1 MSEDP
6 PEDPGKLLH
15 RMDLISVD
23 TEIIEEAE
31 EGDND
36 NTKFAGVLKPNPE
49 RYDWIDEDDRKG
61 WLDTFDD
68 TFYPQSVIAE
78 AWEQIDGT
86 PIYHS
91 PPEIDDLDSYIEERR
106 ETIQTYLDCG
116 SLSYDFDN
124 ESTAVLRD
132 LSKKG
137 NPLFV
142 IMVVD
147 IVGSTDMNI
156 AMHPSAYAVMVQ
168 SFINEIRLLVRK
180 HTGYVLKYTGDGL
193 IAYFS
198 EPNITGKHDNAI
210 QCATR
215 IPTLLNDVLNPV
227 LNEFDMPSLQFRVG
241 LDTGSAEIFPGAQN
255 SQDLLGT
262 TVSLAAKIESTA
274 NTNEIL
280 MGDNTERNL
289 HTDWRKRTRDV
300 TAERDWEY
308 SIDEDIYSIYTIS

>member
-1 MSEDP
+1 M
-6 PEDPGKLLH
+6 
-15 RMDLISVD
+15 
-23 TEIIEEAE
+23 TEITDFE
-31 EGDND
+31 
-36 NTKFAGVLKPNPE
+36 
-49 RYDWIDEDDRKG
+49 
-61 WLDTFDD
+61 
-68 TFYPQSVIAE
+68 
-78 AWEQIDGT
+78 
-86 PIYHS
+86 
-91 PPEIDDLDSYIEERR
+91 SYLQKRR
-106 ETIQTYLDCG
+106 ETIRGYLQAN

-156 AMHPSAYAVMVQ
+156 AMHPSAYGIMVQ
-168 SFINEIRLLVRK
+168 SFISEIRMLVRK
-180 HTGYVLKYTGDGL
+180 QTGYVLKHTGDGL

-215 IPTLLNDVLNPV
+215 IPALVNEALNPV
-227 LNEFDMPSLQFRVG
+227 LNEFGMPSLQFRVG
-241 LDTGSAEIFPGAQN
+241 LDTGSAEIYPGAQN

-274 NTNEIL
+274 ETNEIL
-280 MGDNTERNL
+280 MGENTERNL
-289 HTDWRKRTRDV
+289 HTDWRKQTADV
-300 TAERDWEY
+300 TDARGWGYE
-308 SIDEDIYSIYTIS
+308 IDGDLYRIFKI